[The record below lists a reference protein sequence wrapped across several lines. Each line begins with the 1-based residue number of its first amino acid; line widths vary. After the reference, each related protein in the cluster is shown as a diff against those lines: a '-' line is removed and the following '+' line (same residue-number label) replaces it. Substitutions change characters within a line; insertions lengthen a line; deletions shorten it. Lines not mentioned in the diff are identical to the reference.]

1 MAAQQVAPF
10 TNCPHNGDSDL
21 KAWAD
26 RGAKTS
32 TSDPGAGTVL
42 PAKRH
47 AAGLRPYVG
56 QVRR

>member
-1 MAAQQVAPF
+1 
-10 TNCPHNGDSDL
+10 
-21 KAWAD
+21 WAD

-47 AAGLRPYVG
+47 MAAAAYAAR
-56 QVRR
+56 VRR